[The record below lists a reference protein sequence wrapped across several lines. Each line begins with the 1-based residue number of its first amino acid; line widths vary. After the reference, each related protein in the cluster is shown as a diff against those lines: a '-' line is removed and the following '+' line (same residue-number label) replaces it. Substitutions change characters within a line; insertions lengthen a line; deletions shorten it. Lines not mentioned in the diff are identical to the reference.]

1 MVTLKVR
8 DYEVGVK
15 IGESSK
21 FRIYLG
27 EDPQHQV
34 ILKVAKTFNDGD
46 VLSEE
51 ATHLRLI
58 WTIIGQIADYQTEQ
72 LQENAHY
79 DWLFAKLENSFMEPS
94 QQDRRINVL
103 SAVDTKLSQ
112 LTPLPK
118 LRHDTEIDVRTSVW
132 LLGRFLKLYGFYEIL
147 SYADDNPITDYLKFS
162 PADFLIG
169 PEHHRLILYNY
180 SGKIR
185 DTTANSLVKLIT
197 KFIYDWIGFD
207 IDERSQRYRELL
219 ENYISIGRTSFE
231 EAHGE
236 FYDLVQELWGIKY
249 HPFTY
254 RKRDTQKWQI
264 IKEE

>member
-1 MVTLKVR
+1 MKVR
-8 DYEVGVK
+8 DYEVGAK
-15 IGESSK
+15 IGENSK

-27 EDPQHQV
+27 RSPQQQV
-34 ILKVAKTFNDGD
+34 ILKVAKTFEDGD

-51 ATHLRLI
+51 ATHFKLTWAVIKQL
-58 WTIIGQIADYQTEQ
+58 AEYQTEQ
-72 LQENAHY
+72 QQENAHY
-79 DWLFAKLENSFMEPS
+79 DWLFTGLEASFMEPS
-94 QQDRRINVL
+94 QQDRRINVF
-103 SAVDTKLSQ
+103 SVVDTEFSK

-132 LLGRFLKLYGFYEIL
+132 LLGRFFKLYGFYEIL
-147 SYADDNPITDYLKFS
+147 SVAGDNPIPDYAKFS
-162 PADFLIG
+162 PADFLVG

-185 DTTANSLVKLIT
+185 DMTANNLVKLIT

-207 IDERSQRYRELL
+207 EDEKSQRYRELL
-219 ENYISIGRTSFE
+219 EDYMSVGRTSFE
-231 EAHGE
+231 EAHRE

-254 RKRDTQKWQI
+254 RKQDTRKWQI
-264 IKEE
+264 IKEV